1 MIPVSLELTGAQ
13 AVGTA
18 WHRKS
23 IGESKQSRPATFTTM
38 WRFCRR
44 PRWPTRRAPRHES
57 NPPTT
62 ATTTM
67 VIRREKSNRHPPP
80 KINQHGQWLASKT
93 ATTKWRI
100 AIISKDKFVQNRIK
114 NSFFCDLPIYR
125 KPLDNVVY
133 TPGRRYILLLSTNY
147 SSQVSEK

>member
-1 MIPVSLELTGAQ
+1 VLFELTGAQ
-13 AVGTA
+13 AVGA
-18 WHRKS
+18 ALHRAS

-44 PRWPTRRAPRHES
+44 LRWPPRRAPRHES
-57 NPPTT
+57 NPSTT

-67 VIRREKSNRHPPP
+67 VIRREKSNRQPSP

-100 AIISKDKFVQNRIK
+100 AIISID
-114 NSFFCDLPIYR
+114 
-125 KPLDNVVY
+125 
-133 TPGRRYILLLSTNY
+133 
-147 SSQVSEK
+147 